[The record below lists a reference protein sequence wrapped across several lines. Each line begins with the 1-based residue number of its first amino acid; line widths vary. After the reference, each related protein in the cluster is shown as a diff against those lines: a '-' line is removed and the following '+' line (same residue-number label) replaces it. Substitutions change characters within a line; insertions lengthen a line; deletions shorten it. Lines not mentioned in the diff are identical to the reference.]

1 MKVALECIPCY
12 LKQTINTLAQL
23 NIPEEKARDIIH
35 QTLPLLPQC
44 DPQGTPAE
52 NSTIILRRVNE
63 LLGIEDPFLKAKRES
78 NELALKLLPQLRERI
93 SQSNDP
99 LFMAL
104 KIAVAGNI
112 IDMGILKD
120 FDVEESIEEAIVKE
134 FARDDYRRFRQRLN
148 DAGKVLILGDN
159 SGEIA
164 FDRLLAEQLG
174 ELGIEVTYAVKDRP
188 ILNDATMADAAQV
201 GINEIIPVISNGSG
215 FLGTILK
222 DCSDEFKAVYQ
233 SAGLIISKGQ
243 ANYESLEALG
253 REDSR
258 LFFLLRAKCEIVAEN
273 LKVELGQMVFCNS
286 YEVPYG
292 AAGSAASNPSQESL
306 LGTSKDC

>member
-23 NIPEEKARDIIH
+23 KLPEEKARDIIH
-35 QTLPLLPQC
+35 QILPLLPQC

-52 NSTIILRRVNE
+52 NSTLILRRVNE
-63 LLGIEDPFLKAKRES
+63 LLGIEDPFQKAKRES
-78 NELALKLLPQLRERI
+78 NELALKLLPRLRKRI

-120 FDVEESIEEAIVKE
+120 FDVEESIQEALVKA
-134 FARDDYRRFRQRLN
+134 FARDDYRPFRRRLQ

-174 ELGIEVTYAVKDRP
+174 ELGIEVTYAVKDQP
-188 ILNDATMADAAQV
+188 ILNDATMDDAAQV
-201 GINEIIPVISNGSG
+201 GITEIIPVISNGSG

-222 DCSDEFKAVYQ
+222 DCSDEFKAIYQ
-233 SAGLIISKGQ
+233 SADLIISKGQ

-258 LFFLLRAKCEIVAEN
+258 LFFLLRAKCGIVAEN
-273 LKVELGQMVFCNS
+273 LEVELGQMVFCNS
-286 YEVPYG
+286 QEIPHG
-292 AAGSAASNPSQESL
+292 AAGTWCQPESL
-306 LGTSKDC
+306 LGTPKHC